1 MAGGCASRCPLDT
14 EVGKLLALDSQ
25 DEFKSIQPQW
35 SLYNSRSN
43 FSRVLVSGI
52 LFRKNEEHII
62 GAGKRK

>member
-1 MAGGCASRCPLDT
+1 MAGGCASCCPLDT

-35 SLYNSRSN
+35 SLYNSSSN